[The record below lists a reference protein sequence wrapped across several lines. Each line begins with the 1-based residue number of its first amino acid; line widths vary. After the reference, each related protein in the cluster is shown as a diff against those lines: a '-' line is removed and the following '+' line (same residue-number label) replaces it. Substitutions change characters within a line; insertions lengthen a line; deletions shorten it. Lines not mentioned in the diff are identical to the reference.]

1 MLIRVTPEELI
12 GATESIIELETIARM
27 AQEKASQL
35 KNMPISPE
43 EVHFIQKGEMIA
55 AIKSFHN
62 RNGTTLMAA
71 KSVCDWHAQFLK
83 A

>member
-1 MLIRVTPEELI
+1 MEKSDPHTSRNHNGRITMLIRVTPEELI

-43 EVHFIQKGEMIA
+43 EVHFIQINPPKTE
-55 AIKSFHN
+55 
-62 RNGTTLMAA
+62 
-71 KSVCDWHAQFLK
+71 
-83 A
+83 